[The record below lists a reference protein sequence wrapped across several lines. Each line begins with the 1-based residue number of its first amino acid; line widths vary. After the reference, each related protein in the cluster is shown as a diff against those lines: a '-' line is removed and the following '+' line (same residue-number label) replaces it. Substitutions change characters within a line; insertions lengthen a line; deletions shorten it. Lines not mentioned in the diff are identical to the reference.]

1 MQSSSLAAFAAEALA
16 AGALVLRQL
25 VAGLALAVTSYIAG
39 RTLLGILLP
48 CHGRPRRAGSEPDLV
63 AEEGVAAETAVVA
76 TALGLAVV
84 AEAGLLLGLAGWLR
98 PGPVLLVVLGIHLA
112 GLPVWRSLVGELRS
126 SAAGRVPRPG
136 QPRRG
141 RRRLLRPAAWVFG
154 ILPFALLT
162 LYPPTAFDA
171 TLYHL
176 PFARAFAATGS
187 LPFLPA
193 MRIPIFPQ
201 LLETLFALLLP
212 FAGDLAAHA
221 VALIATILT
230 ASLLLLWGRR
240 VSPAAGWIA
249 AAAFAGSPLVV
260 YLAGTAYV
268 EPGLVLFA
276 TAACYAAARWR
287 DGGGEGW
294 LTLAALFAGAAA
306 DTKYLGLLVLASVAL
321 AAAVV
326 TPAGPAVP
334 RWRRLARVAAAAGI
348 AIAPWYGR
356 IVAATGNPLF
366 PFLPEVF
373 GSSPWSPK
381 GLGPPAGFQR
391 HLGRLALD
399 LVRLPWDVVF
409 ARRRLGGYPPYS
421 PIFLLALPALLAAA
435 WRRRRVRLLLLA
447 AAGYAAVVLA
457 LLPDARYLLVA
468 LPLVCLAVGE
478 SLAAPLTARA
488 HRRRLDG
495 RPAAAAG
502 MVLALA
508 IFLPGWSYA
517 GYCLYRQGP
526 VPATPAE
533 REAYLARWLPA
544 YPSIRYL
551 DRACG
556 GSYTLYAIHAE
567 NMAYFAAGRF
577 LGDWTGPAAYG
588 LILPADGDPLVLYR
602 RLRAIGVDH
611 LLTVAGDRDLPIFSA
626 RFASL
631 FQVIYRDGRVC
642 LFALR
647 GTSCR
652 PPA

>member
-1 MQSSSLAAFAAEALA
+1 MPTLH
-16 AGALVLRQL
+16 RWCRT
-25 VAGLALAVTSYIAG
+25 LAL
-39 RTLLGILLP
+39 
-48 CHGRPRRAGSEPDLV
+48 HG
-63 AEEGVAAETAVVA
+63 
-76 TALGLAVV
+76 
-84 AEAGLLLGLAGWLR
+84 
-98 PGPVLLVVLGIHLA
+98 VL
-112 GLPVWRSLVGELRS
+112 
-126 SAAGRVPRPG
+126 
-136 QPRRG
+136 
-141 RRRLLRPAAWVFG
+141 
-154 ILPFALLT
+154 
-162 LYPPTAFDA
+162 
-171 TLYHL
+171 
-176 PFARAFAATGS
+176 
-187 LPFLPA
+187 
-193 MRIPIFPQ
+193 
-201 LLETLFALLLP
+201 
-212 FAGDLAAHA
+212 
-221 VALIATILT
+221 
-230 ASLLLLWGRR
+230 
-240 VSPAAGWIA
+240 
-249 AAAFAGSPLVV
+249 
-260 YLAGTAYV
+260 
-268 EPGLVLFA
+268 
-276 TAACYAAARWR
+276 
-287 DGGGEGW
+287 
-294 LTLAALFAGAAA
+294 
-306 DTKYLGLLVLASVAL
+306 LASVGL
-321 AAAVV
+321 AAVVV

-348 AIAPWYGR
+348 AIVPWYGR

-366 PFLPEVF
+366 PFLPQVF

-381 GLGPPAGFQR
+381 GLGPPAGLHR

-421 PIFLLALPALLAAA
+421 PIFLLALPVLLAAA
-435 WRRRRVRLLLLA
+435 WRGRRVRLLLLV

-478 SLAAPLTARA
+478 SLAAPLAARA
-488 HRRRLDG
+488 RRLRLDG
-495 RPAAAAG
+495 RRERVAG

-508 IFLPGWSYA
+508 IFLPGWIYA

-526 VPATPAE
+526 VPVTSAD
-533 REAYLARWLPA
+533 REAYLARSLPA
-544 YPSIRYL
+544 YLSIRYL

-567 NMAYFAAGRF
+567 NMAYFAVGRF

-611 LLTVAGDRDLPIFSA
+611 LLTVAGDRDLPIFTA